1 MANITTILGT
11 DSISSSR
18 IVLNDNFT
26 AVNDELTTISGL
38 FNATY
43 TNLTLTAT
51 MQAATVLVPS
61 GINVSAAACTITPN
75 TTFDGNVKLN
85 KGLKHSYSTAISV
98 IPGTGQYTLTTYL
111 WDAATTGTWALNPG
125 DTGQEITIIP
135 TTGILTLSNGGG
147 TIIQTSTGGNITVAQ
162 NANITLRFINTLWH
176 VVATSPTGVTGY

>member
-75 TTFDGNVKLN
+75 TTFDGNIKLN
-85 KGLKHSYSTAISV
+85 KGLKHSYSSAISV
-98 IPGTGQYTLTTYL
+98 APAANSYTLTTYL

-125 DTGQEITIIP
+125 DPGQEITIIP
-135 TTGILTLSNGGG
+135 TTGALTLTQSG
-147 TIIQTSTGGNITVAQ
+147 IIQTATGGNLTVAQ
-162 NANITLRFINTLWH
+162 NANITLRYIDTLWH
-176 VVATSPTGVTGY
+176 VVAMSPTGVTGY